1 MKKLFVLTLVA
12 FALTITPAIADAAKI
27 GVVDLQKA
35 LNLSKA
41 GKDAKT
47 RITEKVKEFEG
58 KIESQQNELK
68 ALKDELKKT
77 DQVENS

>member
-12 FALTITPAIADAAKI
+12 VALTITPAIADAAKI